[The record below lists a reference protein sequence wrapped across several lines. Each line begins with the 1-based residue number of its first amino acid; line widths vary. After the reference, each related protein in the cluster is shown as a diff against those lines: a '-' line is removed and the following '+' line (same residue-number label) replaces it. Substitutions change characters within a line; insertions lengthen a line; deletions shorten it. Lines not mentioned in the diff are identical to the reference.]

1 MTTRV
6 FRTERMQNDNTRNI
20 TDIDHALNL
29 QRNKKIK
36 GLGNL
41 MIIKPKEL
49 KKIVS
54 KYVYRARG
62 QPRK

>member
-49 KKIVS
+49 KKNS
-54 KYVYRARG
+54 F
-62 QPRK
+62 